1 LCDKVVYSDEDLL
14 IVNSRIYRSNIIE
27 PLAIASSI
35 ILALSLERALIADTP
50 IMTKKYVI
58 SLTLIVSVLNLNIAK
73 IAKSP
78 NAKPKSNFTLLN
90 KKQSKNVISPAELY
104 VKKNSFNDF
113 LLLLLNFRYINL
125 EMKKTTKI
133 FSNRIVIRSVKS

>member
-1 LCDKVVYSDEDLL
+1 MSNKVVYSDEDLL
-14 IVNSRIYRSNIIE
+14 IVNSRIYKSNIIE
-27 PLAIASSI
+27 PLAITSSI
-35 ILALSLERALIADTP
+35 ILALSLDRALIADTP

-78 NAKPKSNFTLLN
+78 NAKPKSNLTLLN

-113 LLLLLNFRYINL
+113 LLLLLNLR
-125 EMKKTTKI
+125 
-133 FSNRIVIRSVKS
+133 

>member
-1 LCDKVVYSDEDLL
+1 MCDKVVYSDEVLL
-14 IVNSRIYRSNIIE
+14 IVYSKINRSNIIE
-27 PLAIASSI
+27 PLATANSI
-35 ILALSLERALIADTP
+35 ILALSLERALIAETP
-50 IMTKKYVI
+50 MMTKKYVI

-78 NAKPKSNFTLLN
+78 NAKPKSNLTLLN

-113 LLLLLNFRYINL
+113 LLLLLNLR
-125 EMKKTTKI
+125 
-133 FSNRIVIRSVKS
+133 

>member
-1 LCDKVVYSDEDLL
+1 MYKRQLSDCASLLTLLL
-14 IVNSRIYRSNIIE
+14 IIYSNTNNNTITE
-27 PLAIASSI
+27 PLAIKSSMRVV
-35 ILALSLERALIADTP
+35 LLFESALIAETP
-50 IMTKKYVI
+50 IVTKKYVI

-78 NAKPKSNFTLLN
+78 NAKPKSNLTLLN

-113 LLLLLNFRYINL
+113 LLLLLNLR
-125 EMKKTTKI
+125 
-133 FSNRIVIRSVKS
+133 

>member
-1 LCDKVVYSDEDLL
+1 MCDKVVYSDEDSVEDLL
-14 IVNSRIYRSNIIE
+14 IAYSRIYRINIIE

-90 KKQSKNVISPAELY
+90 KKQSKNVISL
-104 VKKNSFNDF
+104 S
-113 LLLLLNFRYINL
+113 LIH
-125 EMKKTTKI
+125 I
-133 FSNRIVIRSVKS
+133 

>member
-1 LCDKVVYSDEDLL
+1 MCNKVVYSDEDLL
-14 IVNSRIYRSNIIE
+14 IVYSRIYKINIIE

-50 IMTKKYVI
+50 IVTKKYVI

-78 NAKPKSNFTLLN
+78 NAKPKSNFTLL
-90 KKQSKNVISPAELY
+90 VIGIPLVGGFQPSLEQQY
-104 VKKNSFNDF
+104 ITQMD
-113 LLLLLNFRYINL
+113 LL
-125 EMKKTTKI
+125 
-133 FSNRIVIRSVKS
+133 